1 MEGRPGEWRTGTP
14 LLGPEQVGTYTQYN
28 SIRGMQPDDEVS
40 AELTSHSDVAALTLG
55 RRRSHTRSH
64 RLEHT

>member
-40 AELTSHSDVAALTLG
+40 AVS
-55 RRRSHTRSH
+55 RHTQAW
-64 RLEHT
+64 LY